1 MVWQLQLQI
10 LITDDDGMTELQI
23 LIIDDGNWYDSNVV
37 TFRAAD
43 FSHRWWYDSN
53 VVTFRAADFNH
64 RWWYDSNVVTFR
76 AADFNQIDHILMIQ
90 KLQNLDFTQ
99 SSDWELKHTH
109 IIQCFIFISHM

>member
-23 LIIDDGNWYDSNVV
+23 LIIDDGN
-37 TFRAAD
+37 
-43 FSHRWWYDSN
+43 
-53 VVTFRAADFNH
+53 
-64 RWWYDSNVVTFR
+64 WYDSNVVTFR